1 MLLGVV
7 VVFFEKFLH
16 RKYLVTFRGLGKR
29 DMELMA
35 VRKVQKFIFIFCF
48 KIFFK
53 LLYYVLSKLQ
63 NIVFK
68 RTMFL
73 SFRLFFL
80 FLSFSTTID
89 RPLKKTFSPR
99 SFLFLLMST
108 TTLDLETIY
117 EYGIGRRI
125 IIYNQRVVIS
135 ADSWHGITELIYL
148 LKFEM
153 M

>member
-1 MLLGVV
+1 MLSNW
-7 VVFFEKFLH
+7 
-16 RKYLVTFRGLGKR
+16 Y
-29 DMELMA
+29 
-35 VRKVQKFIFIFCF
+35 
-48 KIFFK
+48 
-53 LLYYVLSKLQ
+53 
-63 NIVFK
+63 
-68 RTMFL
+68 
-73 SFRLFFL
+73 
-80 FLSFSTTID
+80 FS
-89 RPLKKTFSPR
+89 
-99 SFLFLLMST
+99 FLLMST